1 MYNMQVFVCFW
12 FHIFSDDKY
21 SCLEMDFFTLF
32 PNPVCTLNFLSKMK
46 KKKLTLS
53 ETAKNH

>member
-46 KKKLTLS
+46 KKKVNA
-53 ETAKNH
+53 E